1 MSEKFGTHKIL
12 NLKMY
17 SSSCTNSHHDDTTF
31 KVEEMVFKVE
41 GISLCFT
48 DDMTI
53 QLTFSFTDL
62 LYVNMKI
69 PAFYPSYFIF
79 YNY

>member
-1 MSEKFGTHKIL
+1 
-12 NLKMY
+12 MY

-31 KVEEMVFKVE
+31 KVEGMVFRVE
-41 GISLCFT
+41 GLSLCFT

-53 QLTFSFTDL
+53 QLTFSFTNL
-62 LYVNMKI
+62 LYVNTKT